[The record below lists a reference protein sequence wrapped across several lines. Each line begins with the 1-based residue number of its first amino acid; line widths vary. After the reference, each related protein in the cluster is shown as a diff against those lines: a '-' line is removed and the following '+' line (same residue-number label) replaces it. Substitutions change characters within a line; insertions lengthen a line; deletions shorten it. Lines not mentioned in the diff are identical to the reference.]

1 MAAVLLIDTHVLVWL
16 YAGLLERIPLA
27 VQARLNREQL
37 AASPVVLLEL
47 GYLNEVGRLTVA
59 PPDLMRDLSVR
70 LELVTADISAAAL
83 FTRAF
88 DLSWTGDPFD
98 RLLAAH
104 ALATGWPLVTKDESL
119 RQHLPLAWWA
129 D

>member
-83 FTRAF
+83 LTRAF
-88 DLSWTGDPFD
+88 DLSWSRDPFD

-119 RQHLPLAWWA
+119 RQHLPQAWWA